1 MTLKSMVIEFGTG
14 VDIRGG
20 DYTKAAV
27 RAVGAAIRH
36 NTILFA
42 DAFGLERTQMQIRVD
57 IGVTKPDE
65 VNREDVASVFTY
77 GIIDVR
83 VVQGGMEISKDDG
96 TGITTMANAAVSV
109 FLDLPD
115 SEVEEAA

>member
-27 RAVGAAIRH
+27 RAVSAAIRH

-42 DAFGLERTQMQIRVD
+42 DAFGLERTQMRIRVD
-57 IGVTKPDE
+57 IGVTKPEE
-65 VNREDVASVFTY
+65 VVREDVVAVFPY
-77 GIIDVR
+77 GMVDVR
-83 VVQGGMEISKDDG
+83 VVEGGMEIPTDDG

-115 SEVEEAA
+115 GETEDAA